1 MTGVQTCALPIFAL
15 RLADYETALPEIER
29 ALAKVPNDPYWR
41 LYRLAALRRLGGHP
55 GPIDVPSGGDWPIP
69 LIALHAGELDAAEAL
84 KRADTPNRRAEAVFQ
99 VAIIACETDR
109 ASARRWWTEIVDK
122 ASPALL
128 EYGAARNELMRQG

>member
-1 MTGVQTCALPIFAL
+1 MG
-15 RLADYETALPEIER
+15 R
-29 ALAKVPNDPYWR
+29 
-41 LYRLAALRRLGGHP
+41 HP
-55 GPIDVPSGGDWPIP
+55 GPIDVPSRGDWPVS
-69 LIALHAGELDAAEAL
+69 LIAIHAGELDAEEVL
-84 KRADTPNRRAEAVFQ
+84 KRANTPHRRAEAVFQ